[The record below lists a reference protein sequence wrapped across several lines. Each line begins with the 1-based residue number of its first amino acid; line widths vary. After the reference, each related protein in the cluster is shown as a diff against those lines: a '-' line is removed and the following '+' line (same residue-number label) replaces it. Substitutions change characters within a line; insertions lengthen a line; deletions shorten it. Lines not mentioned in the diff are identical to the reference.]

1 MKKIIVLLIALALL
15 ASSALAETHDQL
27 AAVPDFTV
35 HTIDGEDLTLSTLL
49 EEKDAVLLNVFATWC
64 PPCQAE
70 FPMLEAAHQAYG
82 DRLAVIAVSAEPRDT
97 DDVLDAFRNE
107 FGLSFPVA
115 NIEGSGILDFLTV
128 TAFPTTLLIDKN
140 MNVCYSQQGSFVVDP
155 QLTAVLDHLLSE
167 DYDGSRFA
175 FYGVY
180 CYDPDEQPV
189 EGVTVGFCTDAT
201 CTPVASDADGM
212 ILFCAAP
219 NAYHLQLLK
228 APEGLEPQEALDETV
243 DPAGGAWTLLPLV
256 YPEG

>member
-1 MKKIIVLLIALALL
+1 MKKILIMLIALAMLVGG
-15 ASSALAETHDQL
+15 ALAEPHDQL

-35 HTIDGEDLTLSTLL
+35 HTIDGEGLTLSTLL

-64 PPCQAE
+64 PPCQME
-70 FPMLEAAHQAYG
+70 FPLLEAAHQAYG

-140 MNVCYSQQGSFVVDP
+140 MNVGFSQMGYFAVDA
-155 QLTAVLDHLLSE
+155 QLTAVLDHMLSE

-180 CYDPDEQPV
+180 CYGQDEQPL
-189 EGVTVGFCTDAT
+189 EGVTILFCSDST
-201 CTPVASDADGM
+201 CTPVTSDENGM

-219 NAYHLQLLK
+219 DAYHLQLLK
-228 APEGLEPQEALDETV
+228 APEGFEPLEALDETV
-243 DPAGGAWTLLPLV
+243 DPAGGDWTLLPLV
-256 YPEG
+256 YTEG